1 MLQNEKSLEMTRQQ
15 HQTEYVCRCLFE
27 RVGDASFV
35 GHLDLMHTFDRA
47 IRRADMPIL
56 YTQGYN
62 PRPMMV
68 FALPLGVGIDTLGDF
83 VDVSLAREVDVN
95 EFMEKVNRF
104 LPAGVKL
111 FGGVN
116 IDEPKNSLM
125 SVVTTAMYRF
135 EAPGIK
141 TPLYSLF
148 EKDELVVEK
157 KSKGK
162 IVTVDIKD
170 LLLSKAQN
178 PSESED
184 VAEFYCSAGSSSN
197 LRPDVLLKALCK
209 YASYD
214 EESAAN
220 CKITRLALFGGKY
233 PKLEDIKYLL

>member
-1 MLQNEKSLEMTRQQ
+1 MLQNERSLEMTRQK
-15 HQTEYVCRCLFE
+15 HQTEYVVRCLFE

-83 VDVSLAREVDVN
+83 VDVSLSRVVDAN
-95 EFMEKVNRF
+95 EFMEKVNPN
-104 LPAGVKL
+104 LPRGVKL
-111 FGGVN
+111 YGGVN

-125 SVVTTAMYRF
+125 SVVTVAMYRL

-141 TPLYSLF
+141 APMMRLF
-148 EKDELVVEK
+148 EKEELMIEK

-162 IVTVDIKD
+162 IVTTDIRA
-170 LLLSKAQN
+170 LLLSGAQN
-178 PSESED
+178 PSPDEN
-184 VAEFYCSAGSSSN
+184 VFEFYCLAGSTKN
-197 LRPDVLLKALCK
+197 LRPDVLLNALCK
-209 YASYD
+209 YEGYD
-214 EESAAN
+214 EDLALN
-220 CKITRLALFGGKY
+220 TRVTRLALYGGTY
-233 PKLEDIKYLL
+233 PELKDIKELF